1 MCKVSFYIVDYIVYR
16 VKFKIESEIK
26 SGIKSLLEIDNDIY
40 TVLVVNQRW
49 IEALTSTCPTLP
61 EFAPLPSAGGFAECF
76 LSGTRQ
82 SRLCRVPHS
91 ATSCA
96 R

>member
-49 IEALTSTCPTLP
+49 IEALTSTCPNRTHLNVWQVLLKDLGSVWLLLLKFSP
-61 EFAPLPSAGGFAECF
+61 GHIK
-76 LSGTRQ
+76 
-82 SRLCRVPHS
+82 RL
-91 ATSCA
+91 TFK
-96 R
+96 